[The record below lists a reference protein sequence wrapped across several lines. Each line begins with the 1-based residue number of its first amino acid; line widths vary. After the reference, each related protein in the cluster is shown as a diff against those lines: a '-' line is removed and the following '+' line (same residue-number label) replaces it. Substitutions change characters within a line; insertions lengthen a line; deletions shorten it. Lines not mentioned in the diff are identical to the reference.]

1 LVGKDTTKK
10 KESQEGLKNRGFQF
24 WAKRGIFDERN
35 TRNGASKASGWCPKP
50 EAFFFYIG
58 VALLQGGN
66 ERENRAGMA
75 MKLREDIRNIAIIA
89 HVDHGKTTLVD
100 HMFRQTGTFR
110 ANQDVGTRVMDSNEL
125 ERERGITIL
134 AKNTA
139 VFYKSDGGSTVKI
152 NIVDTPGHSDFAGE
166 VERTLKMVDGV
177 LLLVDAAEGPLPGTK
192 FVLKKSLELSL
203 QPIVVINKI
212 DRKDARPHE
221 VLDEVFE
228 LFLSLG
234 AKDHQLDFPS
244 VYAIAKQGIA
254 KRELDDPS
262 TSLNPLFESIVQK
275 VPPPPGDVELPFQML
290 VTTIDYNDYLGRL
303 GIGRVTRGTI
313 RMGAPMKIIH
323 RDGSVEDAR
332 VTKIYVFEGLKRVE
346 VQEASAGDIIA
357 LAGMEDVDIGE
368 TIAEASDP
376 TPLPFVSIE
385 EPTLSMNFVVNNSP
399 FAGQEGKYVTT
410 RHLGERLA
418 REIRSNVSLR
428 VELTDS
434 PDVFKVSGRGELHL
448 AILIETMR
456 REGYE
461 FQVSRPEVIYKRI
474 DDVLCEP
481 MEHVIIDVPDEH
493 VGVVIENLGKRKGE
507 MKNMIQ
513 VQGNTRL
520 EFIVP
525 ARGLLGFRSE
535 FMTQTKGTGILHH
548 NFHGYE
554 PYKGDLM
561 HRTRGALVVLEDG
574 MAVPY
579 AMWKLQERSTFFVEP
594 GVRVYRGM
602 IVGEN
607 SREYDMVINV
617 CKTKHLTNMRASG
630 SDEAVR
636 LEPPHILTLEQAIE
650 WIGDDEYVEVTP
662 LSIRLRKRY
671 LDHNE
676 RNRMSKKKAE
686 IADI

>member
-1 LVGKDTTKK
+1 
-10 KESQEGLKNRGFQF
+10 
-24 WAKRGIFDERN
+24 
-35 TRNGASKASGWCPKP
+35 
-50 EAFFFYIG
+50 
-58 VALLQGGN
+58 
-66 ERENRAGMA
+66 
-75 MKLREDIRNIAIIA
+75 MKQREDIRNIAIIA

-100 HMFRQTGTFR
+100 HMLRQTGTFR
-110 ANQDVGTRVMDSNEL
+110 ANQELVTRVMDSNEL

-139 VFYKSDGGSTVKI
+139 VIYKSLKSGEEFKI
-152 NIVDTPGHSDFAGE
+152 NIVDTPGHSDFSGE
-166 VERTLKMVDGV
+166 VERTLRMVDGV

-192 FVLKKSLELSL
+192 FVLKKSLELNL

-221 VLDEVFE
+221 VLDEIFE

-234 AKDHQLDFPS
+234 ANEKQLDFPT
-244 VYAIAKQGIA
+244 VYSIAKQGIA
-254 KRELDDPS
+254 KTELEDKGS
-262 TSLNPLFESIVQK
+262 NLEPLFEAIINR
-275 VPPPPGDVELPFQML
+275 VPSPPGEKEAPFQML

-303 GIGRVTRGTI
+303 GIGRILRGTI
-313 RMGAPMKIIH
+313 RLDAPMKVVH
-323 RDGSVEDAR
+323 RDGAVEDAR
-332 VTKIYVFEGLKRVE
+332 VTKIYTFHGLKRLE
-346 VQEASAGDIIA
+346 VNEASAGDIIA

-368 TIAEASDP
+368 TIADASDP
-376 TPLPFVSIE
+376 RPLPFVSIE
-385 EPTLSMNFVVNNSP
+385 EPTLSMNFIVNNSP
-399 FAGQEGKYVTT
+399 IAGQEGKYVTT

-418 REIRSNVSLR
+418 RELRSNVSLR

-474 DDVLCEP
+474 ADVLSEP
-481 MEHVIIDVPDEH
+481 IEHVIIDVPDEF
-493 VGVVIENLGKRKGE
+493 VGAVMENLGQRKGE
-507 MKNMIQ
+507 LKNMVQ

-520 EFIVP
+520 EFTVP
-525 ARGLLGFRSE
+525 ARGLIGFRSE

-554 PYKGDLM
+554 PFKGELS

-574 MAVPY
+574 VAVAY
-579 AMWKLQERSTFFVEP
+579 AMWKLQERSTFFVDP
-594 GVRVYRGM
+594 GTRVYAGM
-602 IVGEN
+602 VVGEN
-607 SREYDMVINV
+607 SREQDMVVNV

-630 SDEAVR
+630 ADEAVR

-662 LSIRLRKRY
+662 KSIRLRKRY

-676 RNRMSKKKAE
+676 RNRMSRKKADLVE
-686 IADI
+686 V